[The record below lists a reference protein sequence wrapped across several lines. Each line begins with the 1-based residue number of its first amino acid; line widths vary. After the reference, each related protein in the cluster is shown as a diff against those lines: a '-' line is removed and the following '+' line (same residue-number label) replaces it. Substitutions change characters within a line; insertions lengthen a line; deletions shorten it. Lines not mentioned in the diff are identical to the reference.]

1 MPAHLTEEYILAQR
15 SQGARPESHS
25 QGAAASQPA
34 LLISDCSGL
43 RRPDALHPGA
53 PRPLF
58 LTKCCSR
65 NRSQLRRSGWPFSR
79 LAVSVLP
86 THACISVGGHCPA
99 IGNTNWEQAM
109 FCPLGSV
116 QFQLWP
122 CWGECQGPTRN
133 SAAQE
138 TWLGCLWAS

>member
-15 SQGARPESHS
+15 SQGAHLSHTAREQQPDS
-25 QGAAASQPA
+25 Q
-34 LLISDCSGL
+34 LCSFLTAVGSEGL
-43 RRPDALHPGA
+43 MPCTQELPG
-53 PRPLF
+53 PLF

-86 THACISVGGHCPA
+86 THASISVGGHCLA
-99 IGNTNWEQAM
+99 IANTNWEQAM

-138 TWLGCLWAS
+138 TWLGCL